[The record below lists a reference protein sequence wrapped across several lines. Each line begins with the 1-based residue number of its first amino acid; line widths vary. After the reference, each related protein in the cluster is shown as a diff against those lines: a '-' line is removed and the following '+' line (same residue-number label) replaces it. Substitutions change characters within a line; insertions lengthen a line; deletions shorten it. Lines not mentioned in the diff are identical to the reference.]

1 MKVLIFGGTGDA
13 RDIAER
19 LVALGHDV
27 TTSMAGKTQA
37 PVLPKGNVRAG
48 GFGSV
53 ARLRDFIQEN
63 RFDWIIDALHPY
75 AVTMSGNLI
84 AATKTMDVRV
94 VRLARPDWEMP
105 PTAIV
110 ERFTSAADAITSAPE
125 AARLLITSGH
135 QDLDCLKA
143 RSDCTAQIRL
153 IEPPE
158 TPLPANASIL
168 LDRPPYTLEGEVA
181 LMQGHAITH
190 LITKD
195 GGSTATRGKID
206 AAAELGVTICLI
218 TRPEP
223 PDGRWVAS
231 VDEIIALVQDSAL

>member
-13 RDIAER
+13 RDIADR
-19 LVALGHDV
+19 LVALGNDV

-37 PVLPKGNVRAG
+37 PVLPQGNIRTG
-48 GFGSV
+48 GFGGV
-53 ARLRDFIQEN
+53 ARLRGFILEN

-75 AVTMSGNLI
+75 AVTMSSNLI
-84 AATKTMDVRV
+84 AATKTIDAQV
-94 VRLARPDWEMP
+94 VRLARPGWEMP

-143 RSDCTAQIRL
+143 RSDCTAHIRL

-158 TPLPANASIL
+158 TPMPANVSVL
-168 LDRPPYTLEGEVA
+168 LDRPPYTLEDEMV
-181 LMQGHAITH
+181 LMREHAITH

-223 PDGRWVAS
+223 PAGRCVGS